1 MLKLKR
7 AYLPAEDTD
16 GYRVLVDRLWPRGK
30 SKETEKIDLW
40 LKEIA
45 PSPELRKY
53 PEFREKYH
61 QELQSGPQKE
71 ALKQLQVIIK
81 QHKTI
86 TLVYS
91 AKNETENNAQVLY
104 DLLQ

>member
-1 MLKLKR
+1 M
-7 AYLPAEDTD
+7 
-16 GYRVLVDRLWPRGK
+16 VQ
-30 SKETEKIDLW
+30 
-40 LKEIA
+40 
-45 PSPELRKY
+45 
-53 PEFREKYH
+53 YH

-86 TLVYS
+86 TLVYG